1 MVDWERDLAKKIG
14 LKNCTTK
21 GKKHVRKKIASEIHK
36 PHEVH
41 YS

>member
-1 MVDWERDLAKKIG
+1 MADWERDLARQV

-21 GKKHVRKKIASEIHK
+21 GKKHVRKKIASEIYK